1 MSRASRGGHTIKTG
15 KIGRVNCLRQQFLMP
30 GERINQSINGRVV
43 LETLRERDTLRINAH
58 LATFLTPIRWLWPDW
73 TDFVKEGPD
82 TLKTPPTMS
91 YPDMA
96 QYGIGSSSAVATGT
110 YHKWYLENVLRVYNE
125 WYKHPENADAVEA
138 DLTTEPYPDGLKA
151 VPLSTAWSRARYDA
165 TPDDTDDYTQ
175 SSATNFDVRDLAEV
189 QARFRGAMKRDV
201 LSYNRWMETVQQ
213 TWRNSDPSR
222 EVDQVPIMLDQTS
235 VGVNPREMAATD
247 GASLGTWQ
255 SMFDFYVNHDINGII
270 APEHCIVSTFLT
282 IRFAPIVESSMP
294 LSTNQVNWFELV
306 GDPEWI
312 AAAEPQLVQMRDL
325 FDTTSST
332 TVGYLPAGWQWRCNH
347 DVVGFRIDQRDSF
360 PMMRTP
366 TTQAECKDATRI
378 VDAFRSQSLG
388 DYLVDLH
395 FTENSV
401 QPIGDSMDSYFSGM
415 VDDLENHPGG
425 SGDEFP
431 HGGKML

>member
-1 MSRASRGGHTIKTG
+1 MSRAQRGGHTLKTG
-15 KIGRVNCLRQQFLMP
+15 KIGRVNCLRQQMLMP
-30 GERINQSINGRVV
+30 GERMNVGINGRVV
-43 LETLRERDTLRINAH
+43 LETLRERDSLRIHAH
-58 LATFLTPIRWLWPDW
+58 LATFLTPLRWLFSDWPQY
-73 TDFVKEGPD
+73 VREGPD
-82 TLKTPPTMS
+82 TLVTLPTFQEA
-91 YPDMA
+91 DMA
-96 QYGIGSSSAVATGT
+96 KYGIGSSSATATGT
-110 YHKWYLENVLRVYNE
+110 YMKWYQDNVLRIHNE
-125 WYKHPENADAVEA
+125 WYKHPEDT
-138 DLTTEPYPDGLKA
+138 DLTAVDIDTTDGLKA
-151 VPLSTAWSRARYDA
+151 VPLSTAWSRARYSA
-165 TPDDTDDYTQ
+165 TPDDTDDYTV
-175 SSATNFDVRDLAEV
+175 SSATNFDVRELAEI

-201 LSYNRWMETVQQ
+201 LSFNRWMELVDQ
-213 TWRNSDPSR
+213 TWRGSDPSR
-222 EVDQVPIMLDQTS
+222 EVDQVPIMLDQIE

-255 SMFDFYVNHDINGII
+255 SMFDFYVDHNINGIV
-270 APEHCIVSTFLT
+270 APEHCLVATMLT

-294 LSTNQVNWFELV
+294 LATNQPDWFEIT
-306 GDPEWI
+306 GDPEYI

-347 DVVGFRIDQRDSF
+347 DVVGYRIDQRDSF

-395 FTENSV
+395 FNENSV

-415 VDDLENHPGG
+415 VDDLENNPGG
-425 SGDEFP
+425 SGNEFP